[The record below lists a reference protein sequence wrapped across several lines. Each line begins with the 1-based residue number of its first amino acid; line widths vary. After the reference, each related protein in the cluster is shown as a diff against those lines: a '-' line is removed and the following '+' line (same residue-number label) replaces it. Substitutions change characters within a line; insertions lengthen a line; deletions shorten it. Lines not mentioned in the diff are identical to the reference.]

1 MLFILITKKRTI
13 TYTNSKMGNM
23 EEVEAITKQSTKIAT
38 KKDRQIKQ
46 RDSN

>member
-1 MLFILITKKRTI
+1 
-13 TYTNSKMGNM
+13 MGNDGGSGKPS
-23 EEVEAITKQSTKIAT
+23 TKQPTKIAT